1 MRSKPCSRA
10 SSCRSSSLARLRLAS
25 ALALCGLAAA
35 CSGPEADYVA
45 VYQVVPDAHVLYL
58 GNHWYV
64 ARDNDG
70 GTFLVKVNDN
80 GEASSVE
87 RIF

>member
-1 MRSKPCSRA
+1 MKK
-10 SSCRSSSLARLRLAS
+10 LI
-25 ALALCGLAAA
+25 ALPLFAALAA
-35 CSGPEADYVA
+35 CSGSEEDYTA

-58 GNHWYV
+58 GNHLFI

-70 GTFLVKVNDN
+70 GTFLVRVNGN
-80 GEASSVE
+80 GEASSVD

>member
-1 MRSKPCSRA
+1 MRPFGVLLLCA
-10 SSCRSSSLARLRLAS
+10 LLA
-25 ALALCGLAAA
+25 G
-35 CSGPEADYVA
+35 CSGPEGGYTA

-58 GNHWYV
+58 GNNYYL

-70 GTFLVKVNDN
+70 GTFLVKVDDHA
-80 GEASSVE
+80 EVSTVE

>member
-1 MRSKPCSRA
+1 MRKA
-10 SSCRSSSLARLRLAS
+10 VAVAGFVLLA
-25 ALALCGLAAA
+25 G
-35 CSGPEADYVA
+35 CSGPEEDYRA

-58 GNHWYV
+58 GNHLYL

-70 GTFLVKVNDN
+70 GTFLVRVNGN
-80 GEASSVE
+80 GEASSVD

>member
-1 MRSKPCSRA
+1 MKKLIPLVLSVM
-10 SSCRSSSLARLRLAS
+10 LV
-25 ALALCGLAAA
+25 G
-35 CSGPEADYVA
+35 CSGSEEDYKA

-58 GNHWYV
+58 GNRWFL

-80 GEASSVE
+80 GEASSVD